1 MSNFELNQ
9 TLEGGKELK
18 PGHLYPIDFSKL
30 NSVND
35 LILILASMG
44 IGFPSDHPH
53 IDKLKPFLNY
63 DNAIALQQEK
73 KAEFIPLKFEEQND

>member
-1 MSNFELNQ
+1 MIEIKS
-9 TLEGGKELK
+9 TLDGGGKELK
-18 PGHLYPIDFSKL
+18 EGYLYPIDFSTL

-44 IGFPSDHPH
+44 IGFESSHPH

-63 DNAIALQQEK
+63 ENAISLK
-73 KAEFIPLKFEEQND
+73 KSNDETIKLKKID

>member
-1 MSNFELNQ
+1 MIELES
-9 TLEGGKELK
+9 TIDGKVNELK
-18 PGHLYPIDFSKL
+18 PNHLYPIDFSKL

-63 DNAIALQQEK
+63 DNAIPLEK
-73 KAEFIPLKFEEQND
+73 PKEFIPLKFEEQKD